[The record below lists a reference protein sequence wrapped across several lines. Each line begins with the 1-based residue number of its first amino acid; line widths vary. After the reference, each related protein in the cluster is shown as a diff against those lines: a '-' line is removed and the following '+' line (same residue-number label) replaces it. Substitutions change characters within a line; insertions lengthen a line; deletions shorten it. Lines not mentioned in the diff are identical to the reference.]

1 MLLVYKLILKLM
13 QFYVTPVTKI
23 APSDTFSK
31 KDLNGVQVGYENL
44 Y

>member
-1 MLLVYKLILKLM
+1 MLLVYNLILKLM

-31 KDLNGVQVGYENL
+31 KDLNGVHCDYETL
-44 Y
+44 